1 MISSTAN
8 PRSGQAQ
15 SASSRSGQGRLGVG
29 ERFAELARRALDPKG
44 IVVVLLII
52 ILLAIVVLNP
62 SFAEPGSLMRFIQR
76 VAPIAIVAIGQ
87 YFVIVSGEF
96 DLSMGAVVTAQVMT
110 VGHLVGADES
120 KTVPVLFILVGIGI
134 LVGLVNGLAT
144 TLLRVPSF
152 IVTLGT
158 MLVIH
163 GAIMWWTGGVAT
175 SNPAENFRQIG
186 RGGFAD
192 IPLIDFIPYAVLILA
207 AVILL
212 AVWLSRRPFGRTLVA
227 IGDNS
232 AAATFAGTRV
242 WWTKT
247 SAFVISSLSATVA
260 GVLLVGFAGVHPS
273 VGQGYEFTA
282 ITAVV
287 LGGVV
292 LGGGRGTVL
301 GALTG
306 AFTLEALFTLLNFT
320 AVPATMRDA
329 IQGAII
335 IAAVAYSG
343 VVFARRRRRGR
354 TPTSTDSL
362 TTSAETTPS
371 TTPAGGDDAVR
382 Q

>member
-306 AFTLEALFTLLNFT
+306 DSPWKPSSPCSTSPRFRQPCAMRSKARSSLQSPIREWSSPDGRRGRLQPEGFTDHLGGDHS
-320 AVPATMRDA
+320 VDH
-329 IQGAII
+329 
-335 IAAVAYSG
+335 
-343 VVFARRRRRGR
+343 RRRR
-354 TPTSTDSL
+354 
-362 TTSAETTPS
+362 
-371 TTPAGGDDAVR
+371 
-382 Q
+382 

>member
-29 ERFAELARRALDPKG
+29 ERFAELGRRALDPKG

-110 VGHLVGADES
+110 VGHLVGVDES

-227 IGDNS
+227 RSETI
-232 AAATFAGTRV
+232 RRQR
-242 WWTKT
+242 
-247 SAFVISSLSATVA
+247 
-260 GVLLVGFAGVHPS
+260 PS
-273 VGQGYEFTA
+273 RA
-282 ITAVV
+282 
-287 LGGVV
+287 LGC
-292 LGGGRGTVL
+292 GGPR
-301 GALTG
+301 
-306 AFTLEALFTLLNFT
+306 
-320 AVPATMRDA
+320 PR
-329 IQGAII
+329 
-335 IAAVAYSG
+335 
-343 VVFARRRRRGR
+343 
-354 TPTSTDSL
+354 
-362 TTSAETTPS
+362 PS
-371 TTPAGGDDAVR
+371 
-382 Q
+382 

>member
-1 MISSTAN
+1 MISSTAH
-8 PRSGQAQ
+8 PQSAQAQ
-15 SASSRSGQGRLGVG
+15 SALSRSGRDHLGVG
-29 ERFAELARRALDPKG
+29 ERIAELGRRALDPKG
-44 IVVVLLII
+44 IVVVLLIV

-110 VGHLVGADES
+110 VGHLVGVDES
-120 KTVPVLFILVGIGI
+120 KTGPVFVVLIGMAI

-158 MLVIH
+158 MLIIH

-186 RGGFAD
+186 RGGFED

-207 AVILL
+207 AVTLL
-212 AVWLSRRPFGRTLVA
+212 AVWLSLRPFGRTLVA

-320 AVPATMRDA
+320 TVPATMRDA

-354 TPTSTDSL
+354 APASTNSL

-371 TTPAGGDDAVR
+371 TPPAGGDGAVR